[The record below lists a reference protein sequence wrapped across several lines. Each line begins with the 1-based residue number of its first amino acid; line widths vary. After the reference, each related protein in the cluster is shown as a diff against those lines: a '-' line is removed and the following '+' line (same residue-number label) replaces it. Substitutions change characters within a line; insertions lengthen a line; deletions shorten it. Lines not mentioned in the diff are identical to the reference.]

1 MKRMLVLLI
10 GFTLTLSGLT
20 ACGESKKTSSSIKET
35 NYGSIED
42 FSYKLSG
49 DKVLLNRYKGDAKV
63 LEIKNTYKIE
73 NKKYKTDIS
82 NFQVNSKHVETLI
95 IDEGFTEVYTAIF
108 NSCSVK
114 HIYFPNSM
122 KNVYDYTLSYLHPDD
137 GEMINIYYAGT
148 NKKWKKIFTKYER
161 TNVKDAKSSQKG
173 IAIADKLN
181 EMLGSNYDSSL
192 FEYHF
197 SANIDDIK

>member
-20 ACGESKKTSSSIKET
+20 ACGGSKNTSSSIKET
-35 NYGSIED
+35 NYGSIKD

-63 LEIKNTYKIE
+63 LEIKNTYEIE
-73 NKKYKTDIS
+73 NKEYKTDIS

-108 NSCSVK
+108 NSSSVK

-148 NKKWKKIFTKYER
+148 KKKWKKIFTKYER
-161 TNVKDAKSSQKG
+161 TNVKNAKSSQKG
-173 IAIADKLN
+173 IAIADKVN